1 MSSFKQKNEQ
11 VFLYAKNRLTHRLE
25 LQLDQ
30 IELKCE
36 QLNLIDHHDND
47 DGDVS
52 FQKKYAHKMMMLKKL
67 NEIHLGKMKS
77 FQSRVCF
84 FENFIR
90 NNASRQRKADR
101 SLLLDKI
108 LLSEM
113 EHKRKQRKF
122 EGIFLLI
129 IYPN

>member
-36 QLNLIDHHDND
+36 QLNLIDHDNID
-47 DGDVS
+47 DSDVN
-52 FQKKYAHKMMMLKKL
+52 FQKKNAHKMMMLKKL
-67 NEIHLGKMKS
+67 DEIHLAKMKS

-84 FENFIR
+84 FENFIK

-101 SLLLDKI
+101 SLFLDKI
-108 LLSEM
+108 LLTEM
-113 EHKRKQRKF
+113 EHKRKQRQF
-122 EGIFLLI
+122 EGIF
-129 IYPN
+129 